1 MLRSEQ
7 LLPNLLKKVEG
18 ELSKMHYVNVLMCMD
33 CHWIGKIFNE
43 AQNW

>member
-1 MLRSEQ
+1 
-7 LLPNLLKKVEG
+7 
-18 ELSKMHYVNVLMCMD
+18 MHVD

>member
-1 MLRSEQ
+1 MPVTGHILIYV
-7 LLPNLLKKVEG
+7 LL
-18 ELSKMHYVNVLMCMD
+18 YVV